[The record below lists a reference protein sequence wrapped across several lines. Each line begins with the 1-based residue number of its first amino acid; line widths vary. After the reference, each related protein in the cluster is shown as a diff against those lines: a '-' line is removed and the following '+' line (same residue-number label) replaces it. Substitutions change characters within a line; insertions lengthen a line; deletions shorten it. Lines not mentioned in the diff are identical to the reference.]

1 MPGQGTELY
10 GGIHM
15 KRTWKIGIIG
25 ACAAVVLAAGFA
37 AAAGSQDDPLVT
49 LGYLKNI
56 FTPQV
61 QTMVDEAVDAN
72 EAQNK
77 VDFDSALANW
87 DAKVSQAVEDAV
99 NSPVTVNSASF
110 TAASMAE
117 GTAITVQAGCEVI
130 VRSGAPVCSASLI
143 DQTSGTVLAAGKT
156 LSANHLYLATETCVF
171 SIPAVEN
178 TGVVNA
184 GPLNVR
190 AGAGSSYEILGTLQ
204 KGAVVT
210 IVQDGGNGWLL
221 VTCDGLAGYVSAAYV
236 DRNTV
241 STSGPVQFL
250 IRGEYTTK

>member
-1 MPGQGTELY
+1 
-10 GGIHM
+10 M

-61 QTMVDEAVDAN
+61 QTMVDEAVAAK
-72 EAQNK
+72 EEQNQI
-77 VDFDSALANW
+77 DFDSALADW
-87 DAKVSQAVEDAV
+87 DARVSQAVEDAV
-99 NSPVTVNSASF
+99 STPVTVSPASF
-110 TAASMAE
+110 AAASMAE
-117 GTAITVQAGCEVI
+117 GTTVTIQAGCEVI
-130 VRSGAPVCSASLI
+130 LRSGAPVCSAALI
-143 DQTSGTVLAAGKT
+143 DQTAGTVLAAGKT
-156 LSANHLYLATETCVF
+156 LSANHLYLATETCTF
-171 SIPAVEN
+171 SIPAVEA

-190 AGAGSSYEILGTLQ
+190 AGAGSSYDILGTLQ

-210 IVQDGGNGWLL
+210 IVQNSGNGWLL

-236 DRNTV
+236 DLNSV
-241 STSGPVQFL
+241 SSSGPVQFL
-250 IRGEYTTK
+250 LRGEYTVQ